1 MRQSGIGRHKV
12 SAEHAAHQALTD
24 AGDASDRPGEQG
36 GHGAI
41 RRAVDLGRRLRT
53 ENHLGIL
60 LPDGIHRAIAV
71 HAHGFQDRDRGFQ
84 VAILDGGRQVL
95 YGPAQE

>member
-1 MRQSGIGRHKV
+1 
-12 SAEHAAHQALTD
+12 
-24 AGDASDRPGEQG
+24 
-36 GHGAI
+36 
-41 RRAVDLGRRLRT
+41 
-53 ENHLGIL
+53 L